1 MSDWLWRGD
10 NEHRYRGT
18 SVSKLEEP
26 DVRSINMHIHV
37 AISNW
42 KMCDTVVIKKVRD
55 GNSQYTRKRVLVKE
69 MEQLLQLDE
78 INHKNKNG
86 K

>member
-1 MSDWLWRGD
+1 M
-10 NEHRYRGT
+10 
-18 SVSKLEEP
+18 
-26 DVRSINMHIHV
+26 
-37 AISNW
+37 
-42 KMCDTVVIKKVRD
+42 RD

-86 K
+86 KWVSKIATVPNYRRQK

>member
-1 MSDWLWRGD
+1 MPAAMLRFLVLW
-10 NEHRYRGT
+10 Y
-18 SVSKLEEP
+18 VPLL
-26 DVRSINMHIHV
+26 
-37 AISNW
+37 NW

-55 GNSQYTRKRVLVKE
+55 GNSQYNRKRVLVKE

-78 INHKNKNG
+78 INHKNNIG

>member
-1 MSDWLWRGD
+1 M
-10 NEHRYRGT
+10 
-18 SVSKLEEP
+18 KL
-26 DVRSINMHIHV
+26 
-37 AISNW
+37 NW

-55 GNSQYTRKRVLVKE
+55 GNSQYNRKRVLVKE

-78 INHKNKNG
+78 INHKNKIG